1 MDSPYRER
9 KGFSFPLFSYLLSVS
24 FYFVYYSFPLL
35 PLTKA
40 PPLLLSLPFNHGDH
54 APLCRLFFNNCLFLL
69 HLSACLSF
77 FFSFSLFII
86 SLFKSFLVIQFLFRY
101 FLLART
107 HSLSLS
113 LSLKCS
119 VLIHSSQLIPIFLN
133 FFPSTS
139 SVLFL
144 PPLNKIT
151 SPRSLFSFLSLFPL
165 CSQVLEQFNHIV

>member
-54 APLCRLFFNNCLFLL
+54 APLCRLFFNICLFLL

-77 FFSFSLFII
+77 FFSLFII

-113 LSLKCS
+113 LKCS
-119 VLIHSSQLIPIFLN
+119 LCLYS
-133 FFPSTS
+133 FFTIDPH
-139 SVLFL
+139 
-144 PPLNKIT
+144 
-151 SPRSLFSFLSLFPL
+151 LS
-165 CSQVLEQFNHIV
+165 